1 LYAQG
6 NEEMSLGLTYVALSR
21 IKNFKDFLIK
31 PFSLE
36 RIKKLSQSKSLKPRL
51 DEELRVDVL
60 IKETYDKYYHLFL

>member
-1 LYAQG
+1 
-6 NEEMSLGLTYVALSR
+6 MSLGLTYVALSR
-21 IKNFKDFLIK
+21 LKNFKDFLIK

-36 RIKKLSQSKSLKPRL
+36 RLKKLSQSKSLKPRL